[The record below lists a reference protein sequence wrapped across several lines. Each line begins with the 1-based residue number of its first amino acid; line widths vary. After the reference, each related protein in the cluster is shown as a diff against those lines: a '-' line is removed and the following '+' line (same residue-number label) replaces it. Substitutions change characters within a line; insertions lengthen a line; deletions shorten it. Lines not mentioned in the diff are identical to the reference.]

1 MILWD
6 HLKVVPVHGDGEM
19 NQAPIPV
26 VINGATGKMGREVV
40 KAVAQAT
47 DMNLLGAISRS
58 PEHVGKDVGELVG
71 IEQLEVPITDQLESM
86 LAFAAQERQP
96 GVMVDFTHP
105 SQVYNN
111 IRAAIAYGI
120 RPVIGTT
127 GLSSAQIQDIAEF
140 ADKASTGCLIIPNF
154 SIGMVLLQQAAIQA
168 SQYFDH
174 VEIIELHHNQKA
186 DAPSGTAIQT
196 AQILTEMGKTYNSA
210 TVEETEK
217 LPGARGCQAGDGI
230 RIHSIRLPG
239 LIAHQEVIFGAAGQI
254 YTLRHD
260 TSDRACYMPG
270 VLLAI
275 RKVLQL
281 KTLVYGLEKIL

>member
-1 MILWD
+1 MT
-6 HLKVVPVHGDGEM
+6 
-19 NQAPIPV
+19 NQTPIPV
-26 VINGATGKMGREVV
+26 VVNGAAGKMGREVI
-40 KAVAQAT
+40 KAIAQAP
-47 DMNLLGAISRS
+47 DMNLVGAIDTT
-58 PEHVGKDVGELVG
+58 PEHQGKDAGELAG
-71 IEQLEVPITDQLESM
+71 LSEPLEIPITNQLEPM
-86 LAFAAQERQP
+86 LAFASQEKQP

-105 SQVYNN
+105 DSVYDN
-111 IRAAIAYGI
+111 IRSAIAYGI
-120 RPVIGTT
+120 RPVVGTT
-127 GLSSAQIQDIAEF
+127 GLSPEQIQDLAEF

-154 SIGMVLLQQAAIQA
+154 SIGMVLLQQAAVVA

-196 AQILTEMGKTYNSA
+196 AQMLAEMGKVFNCA
-210 TVEETEK
+210 IVEETEK
-217 LPGARGCQAGDGI
+217 LPGARGSVAGEGI
-230 RIHSIRLPG
+230 RIHSVRLPG
-239 LIAHQEVIFGAAGQI
+239 LIAHQEVIFGAPGQI

-281 KTLVYGLEKIL
+281 KSLVYGLEKIL

>member
-1 MILWD
+1 MT
-6 HLKVVPVHGDGEM
+6 
-19 NQAPIPV
+19 NQTPIPV
-26 VINGATGKMGREVV
+26 VVIGAAGKMGLEVV
-40 KAVAQAT
+40 KAVAQAE
-47 DMNLLGAISRS
+47 DMNLVGAIDRN
-58 PEHVGKDVGELVG
+58 PEHQDKDAGELAG
-71 IEQLEVPITDQLESM
+71 LSEPLEVPITNQLESM
-86 LAFAAQERQP
+86 LAFACQEKQP

-105 SQVYNN
+105 DSVYDNV
-111 IRAAIAYGI
+111 RSAIAYGI

-127 GLSSAQIQDIAEF
+127 GLSAAQIQELADFAE
-140 ADKASTGCLIIPNF
+140 KASTGCLIIPNF
-154 SIGMVLLQQAAIQA
+154 SIGMVLLQQAAVTA

-196 AQILTEMGKTYNSA
+196 AQKLAEMGKPFNPA
-210 TVEETEK
+210 LVEETEK
-217 LPGARGCQAGDGI
+217 LTGARGSQAEEGI
-230 RIHSIRLPG
+230 RIHSVRLPG

-281 KTLVYGLEKIL
+281 KSLVYGLEKIL